1 MSGLETYIALDQLLR
16 GPFGVTAEEIGRS
29 LGVTSRHA
37 RRLLDKL
44 RDSFGAVWELQIVER
59 GEGGKSV
66 RYRYRDAGA
75 SAFTDS
81 ARRVVIHD
89 DQAVAS

>member
-16 GPFGVTAEEIGRS
+16 SPFGVTASVIGRE
-29 LGVTSRHA
+29 LRITPRHA
-37 RRLLDKL
+37 RRLIDKL
-44 RDSFGAVWELQIVER
+44 RDAFGAVWELQIVEER
-59 GEGGKSV
+59 VLGQV
-66 RYRYRDAGA
+66 FYRYRDAGA

-89 DQAVAS
+89 DAIAT